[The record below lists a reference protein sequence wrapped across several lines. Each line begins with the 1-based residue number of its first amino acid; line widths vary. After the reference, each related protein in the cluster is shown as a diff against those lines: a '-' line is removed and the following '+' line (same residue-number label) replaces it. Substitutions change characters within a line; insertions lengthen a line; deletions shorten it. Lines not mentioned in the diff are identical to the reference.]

1 MFEIMNKEQLFEL
14 YSKLYF
20 HEMEIKEK
28 LIHRIQ
34 MLFVLIISVLS
45 AIAYMM
51 RTVDYTSSLPDLIF
65 FYTTTILSFVLLSI
79 SIVFAIKAFWRNEYQ
94 GLPTADVTEQ
104 FAKDSIR
111 HQKELKQYE
120 KDYPDHKG
128 KVEPYNHKKAVK
140 EYLYKKFLQCSS
152 YNTKVNDRRSENIH
166 QAIKWLLY
174 SLGSLII
181 AGMFFIIFD
190 LDTSSPRK
198 SFLVEDNKLAKTIQD
213 IGQEIKS
220 QQIHLQRIIEAIN
233 LSIIIKGDQGM
244 TEEKNERPAPPP
256 PQPPA
261 EPEPRRIIEDSGP
274 KPMADG
280 DEIITERG

>member
-1 MFEIMNKEQLFEL
+1 MNKQQLFEL

-28 LIHRIQ
+28 LIHRLQI
-34 MLFVLIISVLS
+34 LFVLIISVLTG
-45 AIAYMM
+45 IAYMM
-51 RTVDYTSSLPDLIF
+51 RTVDYTTSLPDLIF
-65 FYTTTILSFVLLSI
+65 FYTTTIFSFALLFI
-79 SIVFAIKAFWRNEYQ
+79 SIVFAIKAFWGNEYK

-104 FAKDSIR
+104 FFKDSIR

-120 KDYPDHKG
+120 KDYPNQKR
-128 KVEPYNHKKAVK
+128 KLAPYNHKKAVK
-140 EYLYKKFLQCSS
+140 EYLYKKFLQCSAH
-152 YNTKVNDRRSENIH
+152 NTKVNDRRSENIH
-166 QAIKWLLY
+166 QAVKWLLY
-174 SLGSLII
+174 SLGVLII
-181 AGMFFIIFD
+181 ASMFFIIFD

-198 SFLVEDNKLAKTIQD
+198 NFLVEDNKLAKTIQD

-220 QQIHLQRIIEAIN
+220 QQIHLQRLVESIN
-233 LSIIIKGDQGM
+233 LLIITKGDKVM
-244 TEEKNERPAPPP
+244 TDEKNERPDPPP

-280 DEIITERG
+280 DEIITEGGIT